1 MTYFKYWDLKDMNMV
16 ENRKN
21 YITSIYFLPLASLNN
36 NYTKNYTCNLEVK
49 GKVVPVLNKS

>member
-1 MTYFKYWDLKDMNMV
+1 MV